1 MSELSEI
8 GMSRTNDLLPHLPFK
23 RTTLR
28 KLINEGKFPAPKK
41 IGCMT
46 CFKNAEVLQWLREQ
60 GNQAAD
66 SGGVKS

>member
-1 MSELSEI
+1 MSELSII

-46 CFKNAEVLQWLREQ
+46 CFKNSEVLEWLESQ
-60 GNQAAD
+60 SKAVDN
-66 SGGVKS
+66 GGA